1 MEGFFE
7 TFARLTTHVH
17 TLAGDIGERNVLLP
31 ASLHAAEDYIGQQWQ
46 AQGYSVNRLAYAVKG
61 IECANLEVTRYGS
74 RDPDDH
80 ILIGAHYDTVFGS
93 PGADDNASGVAALL
107 ELSRLFTRSEPERT
121 VRFVAFVNEEAP
133 FFAGRH
139 MGSLIY
145 AKAAKRRGDRIRFMV
160 SLEMLGC
167 YYETPDSQRY
177 PALLKYIYPDRG
189 NFIAFV
195 SNRDSR
201 SSLQRLVQ
209 AFRRHSEFPVEHLAA
224 PFFVPGVALS
234 DHFSFWRQGYSAIMV
249 TDTAFYRNP
258 WYHTAG
264 DLPDRLHYEY
274 FAAVVQG
281 LYFAL
286 LDCANNSS

>member
-1 MEGFFE
+1 MEQVTDALKG
-7 TFARLTTHVH
+7 HVYA
-17 TLAGDIGERNVLLP
+17 LADRIGERNLMLP
-31 ASLHAAEDYIGQQWQ
+31 EALHAAERYIAGQWE

-61 IECANLEVTRYGS
+61 IECANLEAERHGNRYPL
-74 RDPDDH
+74 DI

-107 ELSRLFTRSEPERT
+107 ELSRLFMSSEPEKT
-121 VRFVAFVNEEAP
+121 IRFVAFVNEEAP

-145 AKAAKRRGDRIRFMV
+145 AKAAKERGDRIRFMV

-167 YYETPDSQRY
+167 YYDTPNSQRY
-177 PALLKYIYPDRG
+177 PVLLKYIYPDRA

-195 SNRDSR
+195 SNRHSR
-201 SSLQRLVQ
+201 SRLLRLVR
-209 AFRRHSEFPVEHLAA
+209 AFRRNSEFPIEHIAA

-234 DHFSFWRQGYSAIMV
+234 DHFSFWRQGYAAIMV
-249 TDTAFYRNP
+249 TDTAFYRNR

-264 DLPDRLHYEY
+264 DRPDSLHYES
-274 FAAVVQG
+274 FAAVVRG
-281 LYFAL
+281 LYLAL
-286 LDCANNSS
+286 RDCANGAS

>member
-1 MEGFFE
+1 MEGHSE
-7 TFARLTTHVH
+7 TIGRLTAHVQ
-17 TLAGDIGERNVLLP
+17 TLAADIGERNILLP
-31 ASLHAAEDYIGQQWQ
+31 AALHAAERYIGQQWKV
-46 AQGYSVNRLAYAVKG
+46 QGYSVNRLPYTVKG
-61 IECANLEVTRYGS
+61 IECANLEVARYGGHYPMDS
-74 RDPDDH
+74 

-107 ELSRLFTRSEPERT
+107 ELSHLFAKSEPERT

-139 MGSLIY
+139 MGSMIY
-145 AKAAKRRGDRIRFMV
+145 AKAARQRGDQIRFMV

-167 YYETPDSQRY
+167 YYDTPNSQRY
-177 PALLKYIYPDRG
+177 PVLLKYMYPDRG

-195 SNRDSR
+195 SNRKSR
-201 SSLQRLVQ
+201 NSLLCLVR
-209 AFRRHSEFPVEHLAA
+209 AFRQYSEFPVEYLSA
-224 PFFVPGVALS
+224 PIFVPGVALS
-234 DHFSFWRQGYSAIMV
+234 DHFSFWRQGYSALMV

-264 DLPDRLHYEY
+264 DLPDKLNYVS

-281 LYFAL
+281 LYYAL
-286 LDCANNSS
+286 LDRANSES

>member
-1 MEGFFE
+1 MEKV
-7 TFARLTTHVH
+7 ADALKMHVY
-17 TLAGDIGERNVLLP
+17 TLADQIGERNLMLP
-31 ASLHAAEDYIGQQWQ
+31 EALHAAERYIAGQWE
-46 AQGYSVNRLAYAVKG
+46 AQGYPVNRLAYTVKG
-61 IECANLEVTRYGS
+61 IECANLEAERHGTRYPL
-74 RDPDDH
+74 D
-80 ILIGAHYDTVFGS
+80 IVLIGAHYDTVFGS

-107 ELSRLFTRSEPERT
+107 ELSRLFMSSEPEKT

-145 AKAAKRRGDRIRFMV
+145 AKAAKERGDRIRFMV
-160 SLEMLGC
+160 TLEMLGC
-167 YYETPDSQRY
+167 YYDTPNSQRY
-177 PALLKYIYPDRG
+177 PVLLKYVYPDRA

-195 SNRDSR
+195 SNRHSR
-201 SSLQRLVQ
+201 SSLLRLVR
-209 AFRRHSEFPVEHLAA
+209 AFRRNSEFPIEHLAA

-234 DHFSFWRQGYSAIMV
+234 DHYSFWRQGYSAIMV

-264 DLPDRLHYEY
+264 DRPDRLHYES

-281 LYFAL
+281 LYLAL
-286 LDCANNSS
+286 LDCANGAS

>member
-1 MEGFFE
+1 MEKV
-7 TFARLTTHVH
+7 ADMLKTHVYA
-17 TLAGDIGERNVLLP
+17 LADRIGERNLILP
-31 ASLHAAEDYIGQQWQ
+31 EALHAAERYIAAQWE
-46 AQGYSVNRLAYAVKG
+46 AEGYLVNRLAYAVEG
-61 IECANLEVTRYGS
+61 IECANLEVVRHGN
-74 RDPDDH
+74 RRPIEV

-107 ELSRLFTRSEPERT
+107 ELSRLFMKAAPERT
-121 VRFVAFVNEEAP
+121 IRFVAFVNEEAP

-145 AKAAKRRGDRIRFMV
+145 AKAAKQRGDQIHFMV

-167 YYETPDSQRY
+167 YYDIPNSQRY
-177 PALLKYIYPDRG
+177 PVLLKYVYPDRG

-195 SNRDSR
+195 SNRTSR
-201 SSLQRLVQ
+201 SSLLRLVR
-209 AFRRHSEFPVEHLAA
+209 AFRQYSEFPVEHLAA

-264 DLPDRLHYEY
+264 DLPDRLDYDS

-281 LYFAL
+281 LYLAL
-286 LDCANNSS
+286 LDCANGAY

>member
-1 MEGFFE
+1 MEKMVDGLK
-7 TFARLTTHVH
+7 RHVYG
-17 TLAGDIGERNVLLP
+17 LADQIGERNVMLP
-31 ASLHAAEDYIGQQWQ
+31 EALHAAERYIGQQWK
-46 AQGYSVNRLAYAVKG
+46 AQGYSVNRLPYIVKG
-61 IECANLEVTRYGS
+61 IECANLEIARCGS
-74 RDPDDH
+74 RYPTDS

-107 ELSRLFTRSEPERT
+107 ELSRLFMKSEPERT
-121 VRFVAFVNEEAP
+121 IRFVAFVNEEAP

-145 AKAAKRRGDRIRFMV
+145 AKAARRRGDRIRFMV

-167 YYETPDSQRY
+167 YYDTPNSQRY
-177 PALLKYIYPDRG
+177 PALLKYIYPDRA

-195 SNRDSR
+195 SNRESR
-201 SSLQRLVQ
+201 SCLLCLVR
-209 AFRRHSEFPVEHLAA
+209 AFRQHSKFPVEHLTA
-224 PFFVPGVALS
+224 PVFVPGVALS

-264 DLPDRLHYEY
+264 DLPDKLNYDY

-286 LDCANNSS
+286 LDCANSAS

>member
-1 MEGFFE
+1 MEKV
-7 TFARLTTHVH
+7 AAILKAHVY
-17 TLAGDIGERNVLLP
+17 TLADQIGERNLMLP
-31 ASLHAAEDYIGQQWQ
+31 EALHAAERYIAEQWE
-46 AQGYSVNRLAYAVKG
+46 AQGYSVNRLAYAVRG
-61 IECANLEVTRYGS
+61 VECANLEIARHGNRHAGEVV
-74 RDPDDH
+74 
-80 ILIGAHYDTVFGS
+80 LIGAHYDTVFGS

-107 ELSRLFTRSEPERT
+107 ELSRLFMSAVPQRT

-133 FFAGRH
+133 FFAGRY

-145 AKAAKRRGDRIRFMV
+145 AKAAKQRGDRIRFMV

-167 YYETPDSQRY
+167 YYDTPNSQRY
-177 PALLKYIYPDRG
+177 PVLLKYAYPDRG
-189 NFIAFV
+189 NFIAFI
-195 SNRDSR
+195 SNRRSR
-201 SSLQRLVQ
+201 ASLLRLVR
-209 AFRRHSEFPVEHLAA
+209 AFRRHSEFPIEYLAA

-264 DLPDRLHYEY
+264 DRPDRLHYES

-281 LYFAL
+281 LYSAL
-286 LDCANNSS
+286 LDCANDAF